1 MLIRERSIT
10 KLVLFQVKDWDS
22 YQILMRHLL

>member
-1 MLIRERSIT
+1 MKVHEKNIT
-10 KLVLFQVKDWDS
+10 KLVLFQVRDWDS